1 MVYQNY
7 KNVVEDLV
15 QVISSQEKELAEK
28 STLVADL
35 QKQLE
40 NSGNFLLHF
49 ISLASF
55 CTVAL
60 ADQYCLYF
68 RHPDA
73 AKLKSTLEGV
83 ERGHAIAMEGLQ
95 MQLQKSLTANTLL
108 EEQLNDQE
116 RQNRQKQKEVEDLCK
131 AAADFE
137 KQQNGFNEVLNNFQ
151 KTLLG
156 NDGSPYCVVCNNMLC
171 RV

>member
-7 KNVVEDLV
+7 KKVVEDLV
-15 QVISSQEKELAEK
+15 QFVSSQEKELAEK

-40 NSGNFLLHF
+40 NSGNFWLHF
-49 ISLASF
+49 ISLTS
-55 CTVAL
+55 CTVVL

-68 RHPDA
+68 RHADA

-83 ERGHAIAMEGLQ
+83 ERGHAIVMEGLQ

-108 EEQLNDQE
+108 EEQLKDQE
-116 RQNRQKQKEVEDLCK
+116 RQNRQKKKEVEDLRK
-131 AAADFE
+131 AATDFE
-137 KQQNGFNEVLNNFQ
+137 KRQNGFNEVLNHFQ
-151 KTLLG
+151 KTLLD

>member
-7 KNVVEDLV
+7 KKVVEDLV
-15 QVISSQEKELAEK
+15 QVISSQENELAEK

-49 ISLASF
+49 IYLASF
-55 CTVAL
+55 CTFVL

-68 RHPDA
+68 RHADA

-83 ERGHAIAMEGLQ
+83 EKGHAIAMEGLQ
-95 MQLQKSLTANTLL
+95 TQLQKSLTVNTLL
-108 EEQLNDQE
+108 EEQLKDQE
-116 RQNRQKQKEVEDLCK
+116 CQNHQKQKEVEDLRK
-131 AAADFE
+131 VGAEF
-137 KQQNGFNEVLNNFQ
+137 
-151 KTLLG
+151 
-156 NDGSPYCVVCNNMLC
+156 
-171 RV
+171 